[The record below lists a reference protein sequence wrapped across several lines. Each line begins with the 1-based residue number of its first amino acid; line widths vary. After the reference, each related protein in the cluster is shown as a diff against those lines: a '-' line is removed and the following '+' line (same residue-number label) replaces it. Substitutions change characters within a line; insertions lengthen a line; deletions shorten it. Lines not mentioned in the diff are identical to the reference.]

1 VFGITLDESTVFA
14 LAAVAIFLL
23 VGFPVHEFA
32 HAWMANRLGDGTAR
46 LFGRLS
52 LNPAVHFDPIG
63 AGVLVVSALIGG
75 FIIGWAKPT
84 PVNPANLRGGRMG
97 EAQVAAAGP
106 LSNVLMAV
114 AGGLVFR
121 AIVGLVPTYSD
132 PAWFAVNVVYN
143 FVFIN
148 VILFIFNFI
157 PIPPLDGSKV
167 LFAFLP
173 PRIVWQVH
181 QLLDQWGLL
190 IVLLLFLLAG
200 RVIIGPVYALVDLLV
215 GPYPLWVR

>member
-1 VFGITLDESTVFA
+1 VFGITLDENTVFA

-23 VGFPVHEFA
+23 IGFPVHEFA

-63 AGVLVVSALIGG
+63 GGVLVVSALIGG

-84 PVNPANLRGGRMG
+84 PVNPANLRGGPRG

-106 LSNVLMAV
+106 LSNVAMAV

-121 AIVGLVPTYSD
+121 AVVALVPVYSD

-148 VILFIFNFI
+148 VILFIFNSI

-173 PRIVWQVH
+173 QRVVWQIRGVFE
-181 QLLDQWGLL
+181 QWGLL
-190 IVLLLFLLAG
+190 LVLVLVLVAG
-200 RVIIGPVYALVDLLV
+200 RVIIEPVYALVDLLV
-215 GPYPLWVR
+215 GPYPQWVL